1 MRRSVSER
9 VQPSK
14 QHQPKEEYPPP
25 EKEALNAKIF
35 DCIHNAQSGHINEF
49 SGTARRKR
57 ARWSGE
63 RCRNNDKAQ
72 RPCRRRMSAEADA
85 VVKPAIHKLKR
96 IARVR

>member
-25 EKEALNAKIF
+25 EKEVLNAKIF

-57 ARWSGE
+57 GSLEWRKMFILTTKLSDRAGGA
-63 RCRNNDKAQ
+63 C
-72 RPCRRRMSAEADA
+72 PP
-85 VVKPAIHKLKR
+85 KPTLS
-96 IARVR
+96 